1 MSSAR
6 SILKA
11 MNSDETLRSILV
23 SNISPGTKEEAIVI
37 HFQQRKH
44 GGGDVSS
51 VKFTQDGDTAVI
63 AFEEEETVKTVLNE
77 EHKIGGVL
85 LKVDRCPEKRK
96 AAPDQVFSQVTA
108 MLDPFDFGIQLQEAQ
123 QILEKIKVEVGISFE
138 YSGKCFEICG
148 TLSQINECHVHVKKY
163 LSEDENISDELSMLS
178 VEAKAQT
185 NVDRSEMGGA
195 AEASPTGK
203 NSDVIIAT
211 LIDENPEGKDLPTNS
226 VEADKA
232 KRSANPTI
240 TEIQTFKLDPLAI
253 RFMSQFFNEHI
264 HKITEKCLVEFFTSN
279 GGTQITLQP
288 KHDCDP
294 ARYKEACSEI
304 FMLIDSA
311 SQGMVTQ
318 KLDLKDA
325 DEDSVDALIQ
335 YIATRYP
342 VIVDR
347 PQEHGP
353 CVVYGDAAS
362 VRQVKRTVQG
372 GMSEQVSYDTSI
384 GAEGMEA
391 VTPEGV
397 SIETFNHRTEKGII
411 ISLRYGD
418 ITDEKV
424 DAIVNPANDFLS
436 HGAGLARLIVQKGGS
451 EIQRESDRLI
461 RKRGFQSLHVGD
473 AVHTIA
479 GRLPSKFVIHA
490 VGPEWNR
497 QSDKK
502 SKKLIQKACFESL
515 KLASKLGLSSVA
527 LPAISSGIFRA
538 PLDACAFA
546 MLNAVEEY
554 VAMPSVPNKEEVKK
568 KASGGTTQNKTDVK
582 KPGKKKE
589 GSKTNEG
596 PTKTSGGEKDSA
608 KPGGLYDIRFV
619 LIDADTMDVFEKEFN
634 RRFGS
639 GLKDISDDDDDE
651 V

>member
-1 MSSAR
+1 
-6 SILKA
+6 
-11 MNSDETLRSILV
+11 
-23 SNISPGTKEEAIVI
+23 
-37 HFQQRKH
+37 
-44 GGGDVSS
+44 
-51 VKFTQDGDTAVI
+51 
-63 AFEEEETVKTVLNE
+63 
-77 EHKIGGVL
+77 
-85 LKVDRCPEKRK
+85 
-96 AAPDQVFSQVTA
+96 
-108 MLDPFDFGIQLQEAQ
+108 MLDPLDFGIQLQEAK

-138 YSGKCFEICG
+138 YSGKCFEVCG
-148 TLSQINECHVHVKKY
+148 TLSQINECHLLVKKY

-185 NVDRSEMGGA
+185 NVNRSEMGGA
-195 AEASPTGK
+195 AEASPTGE

-211 LIDENPEGKDLPTNS
+211 LIDANPEGKALPTNG

-232 KRSANPTI
+232 KRSAHPTI

-253 RFMSQFFNEHI
+253 RFMSQFYNEHI
-264 HKITEKCLVEFFTSN
+264 QKITEKCLVEFFTSN

-288 KHDCDP
+288 KQDCDLT
-294 ARYKEACSEI
+294 RYKEACSE
-304 FMLIDSA
+304 FFSLIDSA
-311 SQGMVTQ
+311 TQGMVTWEM
-318 KLDLKDA
+318 DLTGA
-325 DEDSVDALIQ
+325 DEGSVDALIQ
-335 YIATRYP
+335 YIATKYP
-342 VIVDR
+342 VVVDR
-347 PQEHGP
+347 TQEHGP
-353 CVVYGDAAS
+353 FVVYGDAAS

-372 GMSEQVSYDTSI
+372 GMSEQVSYDTPI
-384 GAEGMEA
+384 GAEGMGMA
-391 VTPEGV
+391 APEGV
-397 SIETFNHRTEKGII
+397 SIETFNHCTENGVN

-418 ITDEKV
+418 ITGEVV
-424 DAIVNPANDFLS
+424 DAIVNPANQYLT
-436 HGAGLARLIVQKGGS
+436 HGAGLAKVIVQKGGS
-451 EIQRESDRLI
+451 EIQRESDKLI

-479 GRLPSKFVIHA
+479 GRLPSKYVIHA
-490 VGPEWNR
+490 VGPEWDR

-502 SKKLIQKACFESL
+502 SIKLLQKACFESL
-515 KLASKLGLSSVA
+515 KLALKLGLSSVA

-538 PLDACAFA
+538 PTDACAFA

-554 VAMPSVPNKEEVKK
+554 LAMPSVPNKEEVKK
-568 KASGGTTQNKTDVK
+568 KASGGTTQNKTDAK

-596 PTKTSGGEKDSA
+596 PTKTSGGEKDPA